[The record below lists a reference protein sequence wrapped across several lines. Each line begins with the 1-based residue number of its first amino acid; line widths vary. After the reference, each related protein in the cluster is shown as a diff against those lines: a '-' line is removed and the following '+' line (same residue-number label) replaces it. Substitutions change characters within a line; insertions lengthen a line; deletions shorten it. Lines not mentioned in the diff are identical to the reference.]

1 MRKILL
7 LFSLSIFTLLAVGQV
22 ETRYFPEGNALD
34 QIKILEKRTKSSIK
48 HQMPTFDVQ
57 KMLKEDAI
65 VDSMK
70 DAPYRFGKGFEVN
83 YTLKDGAWI
92 STDGGRLWS
101 MNFESKGAI
110 SINFIFNNLYLPEG
124 AELYIGNASG
134 TMLYGPLKH
143 KDNTESD
150 FFMTD
155 LIEGDDVTVYLFEP
169 SDQKGN
175 SRLTIERVIHA
186 YRGNIPPNVSK
197 LKAYGDGM
205 GCHID
210 VVCNPEWKTESNA
223 IALILFPIGDET
235 FTCSGA
241 LLNNEGF
248 NPYLLTAFHCVDTD
262 SNHGTL
268 SPTEKSN
275 VAQWLFRFH
284 FTRNICNGNS
294 FTNSISCNG
303 ATFRAAWQ
311 PTDFALLELNRNQ
324 IPYEGE
330 NRVSFLGWDRSG
342 ATSPNGTGIHH
353 PRGDVMKITF
363 DYHAI
368 SSYSDKMSWT
378 DGTISP
384 ANTHW
389 SVGLDSGTAE
399 GGSSGSPLF
408 NSAGRVIGQLH
419 GGDNRCAPVTKYY
432 GRFDKS
438 WTGGGTNDT
447 RLSNWLGGTLTATN
461 TQYKLEQ
468 KIIKSSPDFVVRGET
483 FTLNIDGYQGIH
495 AVNWI
500 SNADITVVSGQG
512 TATARYLVSNSALG
526 SVTAE
531 ANIGSLKLTKT
542 IPVQYRYLA
551 GVSSYTYGLTSPVI
565 LAGGSLNRPTWTY
578 DSSLFDLIQ
587 EMNPQPNVW
596 GLLLRSKYN
605 GSTTT
610 TISVSQDG
618 VILSKVITLTPATK
632 SLIVEDTP
640 IFKNV
645 RIYNIYGVKVYEE
658 KNTVNFNIENTN
670 LNRGIY
676 FFESTDNEGN
686 IVREKV
692 MKNK

>member
-92 STDGGRLWS
+92 SIDGGRLWS

-110 SINFIFNNLYLPEG
+110 SMNFIFNNLYLPEG

-143 KDNTESD
+143 KDNTESE

-155 LIEGDDVTVYLFEP
+155 LIEGDDVTIYLFEP

-186 YRGNIPPNVSK
+186 YRGNIPPNVKNLTTSND
-197 LKAYGDGM
+197 LLPDN
-205 GCHID
+205 CHND
-210 VVCNPEWKTESNA
+210 VVCFPEWKIQSDA
-223 IALILFPIGDET
+223 VALILFPVGDFT
-235 FTCSGA
+235 YTCSGSF
-241 LLNNEGF
+241 LNNEGY
-248 NPYLLTAFHCVDTD
+248 NPYFLTAFHCVDTD
-262 SNHGTL
+262 NISGKL
-268 SPTEKSN
+268 SDKEKSD
-275 VAQWLFRFH
+275 VANWLFKFL
-284 FTRNICNGNS
+284 FTRNTCGGNTS
-294 FTNSISCNG
+294 TTAISCNG

-311 PTDFALLELNRNQ
+311 SSDFALLELNKNQ

-342 ATSPNGTGIHH
+342 ATSPNGTVIHH
-353 PRGDVMKITF
+353 PAGKVMKISF
-363 DYHAI
+363 D
-368 SSYSDKMSWT
+368 T
-378 DGTISP
+378 DGLSSS
-384 ANTHW
+384 NTHW
-389 SVGLDSGTAE
+389 IVKYNSGTTE

-408 NSAGRVIGQLH
+408 NSTGRVIGQLQ
-419 GGDNRCAPVTKYY
+419 GGNSGCTNVTDNF